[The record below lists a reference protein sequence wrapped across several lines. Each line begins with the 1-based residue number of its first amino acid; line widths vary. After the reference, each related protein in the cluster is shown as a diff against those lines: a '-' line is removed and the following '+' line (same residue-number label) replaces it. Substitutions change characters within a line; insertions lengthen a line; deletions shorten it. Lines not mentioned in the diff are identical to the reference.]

1 MIDERE
7 LTRLIEKAASH
18 YDLPENGRR
27 GILEAAGHDEAMPG
41 PVAGPARS
49 GWPPRRFLPA
59 AAAVVALFAVGS
71 VLIGSFGGSSVD
83 TASLQAEAGG
93 KTSGGGG
100 GVATRGGTGTALADS
115 SRERDEEQANFQSNG
130 GMAVAPQAL
139 SQPQPQP
146 VRSAAASP
154 GPASAPSPASAP
166 RPATGSAP
174 DSGARV
180 VKTGEVQVE
189 VGRGRFGVAI
199 ERLTALAA
207 GRRGFVAQTETSEGD
222 SAPNGIVTLRVPAAE
237 FDAVVA
243 EVRKLGKVVSATSR
257 GQDVTAQYTD
267 IEARLRGLN
276 ASRDQILTVL
286 SKATTVGDILAVQ
299 ERLNSV
305 QVQIEQLQGQQKVL
319 DDQTTFG
326 TVTVRVAEPGS
337 DKIGGPGER
346 SGLSGAWDDARRGF
360 GDGLEAIVA
369 GSGTALIVAMTL
381 AAFVL
386 AARAVW
392 LVTRRRL
399 I

>member
-1 MIDERE
+1 MFDERE
-7 LTRLIEKAASH
+7 LTRLIEEAASN
-18 YDLPENGRR
+18 YDVPENGRQS
-27 GILEAAGHDEAMPG
+27 ILDAAGHDKAMPG
-41 PVAGPARS
+41 PADEPAALRRR
-49 GWPPRRFLPA
+49 PRRLLPA
-59 AAAVVALFAVGS
+59 AAAVVAVFAVGS
-71 VLIGSFGGSSVD
+71 ILIGSFGGSSVD
-83 TASLQAEAGG
+83 MASREAGVG
-93 KTSGGGG
+93 DETKAGGGG
-100 GVATRGGTGTALADS
+100 FVTRGSTGTALNDS
-115 SRERDEEQANFQSNG
+115 STERDQGQANFQSNEG
-130 GMAVAPQAL
+130 VAPVPQAL
-139 SQPQPQP
+139 TQAQPQP
-146 VRSAAASP
+146 VPSAAATP
-154 GPASAPSPASAP
+154 APASASAH

-207 GRRGFVAQTETSEGD
+207 GRGGFVAQTQTSEGD
-222 SAPNGIVTLRVPAAE
+222 TAPNGTVTLRVPAAE

-243 EVRKLGKVVSATSR
+243 EVRKLGKVVFATSR
-257 GQDVTAQYTD
+257 GQDVTVQYTD
-267 IEARLRGLN
+267 IEARLRALN
-276 ASRDQILTVL
+276 ASRNQILTVL

-337 DKIGGPGER
+337 EKIGGPGER

-369 GSGTALIVAMTL
+369 GSGTALILALAVA
-381 AAFVL
+381 VL
-386 AARAVW
+386 ALAGRAVW
-392 LVTRRRL
+392 LVSRRRL
-399 I
+399 L